1 MKIEEQVLSIEHM
14 KHLQELGVDTSDA
27 SMYWVR
33 AKRIIGKQRNNVLY
47 NEMGKWRLSLSKS
60 IVHSVDWAVESVPT
74 YTIGDLIEKLSNAII
89 SYYEFR
95 VTIKNHSTESVFMEN
110 NVIEDYVTSRNPKDA
125 LYKTLCLVAKY
136 YPELLKAE
144 TSKEICC
151 DETDDELE
159 LTT

>member
-1 MKIEEQVLSIEHM
+1 MKIEEQVLSIEQM

-74 YTIGDLIEKLSNAII
+74 YTIGDLIEKLPKSDNSGDLLIEYRNSELGYGVWDWGELYGINAQQN
-89 SYYEFR
+89 FKDKPL
-95 VTIKNHSTESVFMEN
+95 KN
-110 NVIEDYVTSRNPKDA
+110 A
-125 LYKTLCLVAKY
+125 LYDLLCWVAENHK
-136 YPELLKAE
+136 ELLE
-144 TSKEICC
+144 VRNE
-151 DETDDELE
+151 
-159 LTT
+159 